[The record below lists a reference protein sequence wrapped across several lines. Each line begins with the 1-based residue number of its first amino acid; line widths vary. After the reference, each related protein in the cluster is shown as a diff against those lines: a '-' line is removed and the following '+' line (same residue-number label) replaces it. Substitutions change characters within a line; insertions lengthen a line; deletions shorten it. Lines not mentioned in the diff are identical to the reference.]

1 MDFIDLPK
9 NKKTTNHRSV
19 VFRAGLE
26 SHFVG
31 VPGFEPGTPWSQTR
45 CASRAALHPEKIL
58 LTLMNAT

>member
-9 NKKTTNHRSV
+9 NKKTTNHRFV

-26 SHFVG
+26 SLFVG

-58 LTLMNAT
+58 LTLMNAS